1 MLRKLFNL
9 ILGLMLIGLAVLFS
23 YKMANTPETVK
34 VQVTEE
40 KKTEDNAK
48 KAQTAG
54 LTKDEVQQVIKDYI
68 MANPELLVQSLE
80 GLQTKKIAES
90 TKKATEYIK
99 VNKEQIENAESPPIL
114 GNPDGDIVMVAF
126 YDYNCAYCRK
136 ANEEEN
142 EIIAQDKGV
151 KIILRPIPILG
162 EKSVYAAKVA
172 LAIHKVSPQN
182 FVAIHNELMKIVEIN
197 EANVKAILGKYS
209 IDYSMVENEVNSFS
223 VKQILNKNFDL
234 AKEMGIKGTPSY
246 IINGN
251 FIPGMIPADK
261 LKGFISQLRAS
272 SEEGPTPVE
281 EKKLPENTQGGGNG
295 PEQAGQANSPEV
307 IETPKATDESSMQK
321 QSKDSGTDT
330 GKTQNTDSKQGA
342 TDKVDSVKNQ

>member
-40 KKTEDNAK
+40 NNARENAK
-48 KAQTAG
+48 KTQAAE

-68 MANPELLVQSLE
+68 IANPELLVQALE

-99 VNKEQIENAESPPIL
+99 ANKEQIESAESPPVL

-136 ANEEEN
+136 ANEVEN
-142 EIIAQDKGV
+142 EIIAQDKGI
-151 KIILRPIPILG
+151 KIVLRPIPILG

-182 FVAIHNELMKIVEIN
+182 FVAIHNELMKIAEIN
-197 EANVKAILGKYS
+197 EVNVKAILLKYN
-209 IDYSMVENEVNSFS
+209 IDYSMVENEINSFS
-223 VKQILNKNFDL
+223 VKQILDKNFNL
-234 AKEMGIKGTPSY
+234 AKELGIKGTPSY

-261 LKGFISQLRAS
+261 LKGFVAQLRAS

-281 EKKLPENTQGGGNG
+281 EKKLPEDTQSTNK
-295 PEQAGQANSPEV
+295 PEKAEQASPSEV
-307 IETPKATDESSMQK
+307 IEIPKIIDENSVQEKSN
-321 QSKDSGTDT
+321 D
-330 GKTQNTDSKQGA
+330 QNTDNKPSTKG
-342 TDKVDSVKNQ
+342 TDDQVKNQ